1 MPILREILE
10 RLQGCYG
17 RLEEPRRRDPF
28 EMVLWENVAYLVDD
42 AQREVAFRALRS
54 RVGTK
59 PADILGAQQKVL
71 LEVAK
76 LGGIL
81 AEHRVKKLLRAAE
94 IAQEK
99 FGGKVPAEKRALKL
113 FPSIG
118 EPGAEKILLFTKTA
132 PVVALESNGLRVLV
146 RLGYGREEKNYAAT
160 YRSVQE
166 GVAGEVEEDC
176 RWLIRMH
183 QLLRRHGQE
192 KCKRT
197 APRCGGCVVSEDCR
211 YYQGRG
217 R

>member
-1 MPILREILE
+1 
-10 RLQGCYG
+10 
-17 RLEEPRRRDPF
+17 
-28 EMVLWENVAYLVDD
+28 
-42 AQREVAFRALRS
+42 
-54 RVGTK
+54 VGTK
-59 PADILGAQQKVL
+59 PAEILAARKKVL

-81 AEHRVKKLLRAAE
+81 PEHCVKKVLRAAE
-94 IAQEK
+94 MAQAK
-99 FGGKVPAEKRALKL
+99 FGGDVPAERKALQL

-118 EPGAEKILLFTKTA
+118 KPGAEKILLFTKTA

-160 YRSVQE
+160 YRSVQ
-166 GVAGEVEEDC
+166 GAVAGEVERDC

-192 KCKRT
+192 TCKRS
-197 APRCGGCVVSEDCR
+197 APRCGECEVAEDCR
-211 YYQGRG
+211 YYHGRE

>member
-1 MPILREILE
+1 ME
-10 RLQGCYG
+10 
-17 RLEEPRRRDPF
+17 PF
-28 EMVLWENVAYLVDD
+28 EMVLWENVAYLVGDE
-42 AQREVAFRALRS
+42 QREVAFRALRE

-59 PADILGAQQKVL
+59 PAEILAARKEVL

-94 IAQEK
+94 IAQTK
-99 FGGKVPAEKRALKL
+99 FGGDVPAEKRALKL

-160 YRSVQE
+160 YRSVQV
-166 GVAGEVEEDC
+166 GVAGEVERDC
-176 RWLIRMH
+176 RWLIRTH

-192 KCKRT
+192 TCKRT
-197 APRCGGCVVSEDCR
+197 APRCGDCVVAEDCR
-211 YYQGRG
+211 YYQRRG
-217 R
+217 

>member
-10 RLQGCYG
+10 RLQGRYG
-17 RLEEPRRRDPF
+17 RPEAAPRREPF
-28 EMVLWENVAYLVDD
+28 EMVLWENVAYLVGDE
-42 AQREVAFRALRS
+42 QREVAFRALRE

-59 PADILGAQQKVL
+59 PA
-71 LEVAK
+71 E
-76 LGGIL
+76 IL
-81 AEHRVKKLLRAAE
+81 AEHRVKKLLRAAQ
-94 IAQEK
+94 IAQAR
-99 FGGKVPAEKRALKL
+99 FGGNVPAEKRALKL

-166 GVAGEVEEDC
+166 GVAEEVERDY

-183 QLLRRHGQE
+183 RLLRRHGQE
-192 KCKRT
+192 TCKRT
-197 APRCGGCVVSEDCR
+197 APRCGECVVAEDCR
-211 YYQGRG
+211 YYQGR
-217 R
+217 